1 MSRSQSQY
9 SAVAGIDLSKS
20 SKSDLDSM
28 FLQILKNG
36 IHGISFSAY
45 LEDQSPGSQISEE
58 QVDARMKILQPYV
71 KWVRSFSCVD
81 GNEHIPKVA
90 HKYGMK
96 TLVGAWLG
104 DDKDKN
110 EIEIENIIKLGKD
123 GYADIIAVGNEVL
136 LRGDLTEEEIIKY
149 VQKVKNEIP
158 NVPVGYVDAYFEFVN
173 HPLIC
178 NVCDVILANC
188 YPFWE
193 GYPIEHAFSYLKNMY
208 YLAVGAA
215 KGKKVLMFVDPPYYK
230 ADQKRAYEHSF
241 NEEEHL
247 RVAKVLKGT
256 NHLFILTYD
265 DCPEVR
271 KLYSWANIYPVS
283 WRYHTANSNKATR
296 KMGQELIITNFALD
310 SKILKKLK

>member
-20 SKSDLDSM
+20 SKSELDSM

-45 LEDQSPGSQISEE
+45 LENQSPGSQISEE

-110 EIEIENIIKLGKD
+110 EIEIENIIKLAKD

-149 VQKVKNEIP
+149 IQKVKNEIP
-158 NVPVGYVDAYFEFVN
+158 NIPVGYVDAYFEFVN

-215 KGKKVLMFVDPPYYK
+215 KGKKVIISETGWPNRGTPDRNAVPS
-230 ADQKRAYEHSF
+230 YENALSY
-241 NEEEHL
+241 
-247 RVAKVLKGT
+247 
-256 NHLFILTYD
+256 FINAFT
-265 DCPEVR
+265 
-271 KLYSWANIYPVS
+271 WAN
-283 WRYHTANSNKATR
+283 
-296 KMGQELIITNFALD
+296 QE
-310 SKILKKLK
+310 KIDIFYFSSFDETWKIEKEGDVGAYWGLWDKDGKLKFGNE